1 MRNIRD
7 ASSGAAAGDDVR
19 EGRLGE
25 IAGEGRGW
33 LKRPSPERQA
43 AEAHAPQ
50 LAAAL
55 GDYGLAVDFERHQ
68 IVLQHREEQARH
80 RVEIPK
86 PSKELSAVLSG
97 GDQEQVRRLN
107 AEPVLRREFEK
118 LTLAMTK
125 RLSPTDR
132 ADLKGGMSRG

>member
-1 MRNIRD
+1 MAEATEPGTPGSR
-7 ASSGAAAGDDVR
+7 SPCAAA
-19 EGRLGE
+19 
-25 IAGEGRGW
+25 RGG
-33 LKRPSPERQA
+33 A
-43 AEAHAPQ
+43 
-50 LAAAL
+50 